1 MLNNESPTTI
11 SCDPSTP
18 DKMHLFYT
26 FKISN
31 LSSTMKARF
40 TKYTLQFKQP
50 SGTSR
55 GVYTNREVWF
65 ILITN
70 GDTTGIGECAPLPN
84 LSIERPKE
92 MSAKLLQVCEQIDY
106 FIQFP
111 EELNNWSSIR
121 FGLETALL
129 DLKNGGQQ
137 LLFPS
142 AFTRA
147 EQGIPINGLIWMG
160 TPDFMKQQIRSK
172 LDAGFRCIK
181 MKIGAIDFETEF
193 SLLKEIRKEFSSKEI
208 TLRVDANGAYS
219 YATAL
224 ENLKRLS
231 DLQIHSVEQPIE
243 AGKWDEMALL
253 CEKSPVP
260 VALDEELIG
269 VFNQKELAQIAQLIH
284 PAYFILKP
292 SLHGGLAGCEKWI
305 ELANQH
311 SIGWWVTSA
320 LESNIGLNAIAQW
333 TFEQNVTTEQGL
345 GTGQLFTNNLD
356 SPLQIEGDRLW
367 YQPSHPWNLKPL
379 SNE

>member
-1 MLNNESPTTI
+1 
-11 SCDPSTP
+11 
-18 DKMHLFYT
+18 
-26 FKISN
+26 
-31 LSSTMKARF
+31 MKAYF
-40 TKYTLQFKQP
+40 KKHTLHFRQP

-55 GVYTNREVWF
+55 GVYTTREVWY
-65 ILITN
+65 ILLSDGSIT
-70 GDTTGIGECAPLPN
+70 GVGECAPLPN
-84 LSIERPKE
+84 LSIECPKE
-92 MSAKLLQVCEQIDY
+92 MSAKLLQVCEQIGY

-111 EELNNWSSIR
+111 EELKNWPSIR

-129 DLKNGGQQ
+129 DVRNGGQQ
-137 LLFPS
+137 ILFPS
-142 AFTRA
+142 AFTRG

-160 TPDFMKQQIRSK
+160 SPEFMKQQIRTM

-193 SLLKEIRKEFSSKEI
+193 SLLKEIRKEFSSREI

-219 YATAL
+219 YQMAL

-243 AGKWDEMALL
+243 TGRWEEMALL

-260 VALDEELIG
+260 IALDEELIG
-269 VFNQKELAQIAQLIH
+269 VFNPIETAQITEQIH

-292 SLHGGLAGCEKWI
+292 SLHGGFAGCEKWI
-305 ELANQH
+305 DLANQH
-311 SIGWWVTSA
+311 GIGWWVTSA

-345 GTGQLFTNNLD
+345 GTGQLFTNNID
-356 SPLQIEGDRLW
+356 SPLEIEADRLW
-367 YQPSHPWNLKPL
+367 HRPIHSWNLNL
-379 SNE
+379 LRDE